1 VTVVPVLITDT
12 LNLSRNSLRYL
23 DPDVFSFNL
32 NLQEYTRPSAQLIEK
47 KLENYSTPNLK

>member
-32 NLQEYTRPSAQLIEK
+32 NLQEYTRPSVQLIEK
-47 KLENYSTPNLK
+47 TGKLFNTKP